1 MVGWMRIIA
10 AVCGLSLTIGAV
22 QAAPRILLGESVTHT
37 NDIIGDGKDR
47 WRTATVDISYFYGP
61 AAQSFPTQFGQFLE
75 LRARMEMINP
85 ELVAVPFPPNDRP
98 YAGVLSFGI
107 ASHIHQQ
114 NTEQSLGFD
123 LVMIGPSTGVS
134 DIQNWIHTYQNPIN
148 PQIIQD
154 QLPDA
159 IYPTLSYEYAKVYT
173 AGIAALRPFADLQI
187 GVETFARAGFDLTI
201 ARAPAQ
207 GFRARNSLTGQRVPA
222 LNPTGN
228 RQLSLGVG
236 ADIAYV
242 FSSAYLPASSGVT
255 HSPIR
260 TRLRAGAFYQS
271 QKFDLFYGATWLSPE
286 FTTQREGQI
295 IGAFSLGVRF

>member
-1 MVGWMRIIA
+1 LLRYLRLALLGFCLSTSA
-10 AVCGLSLTIGAV
+10 A
-22 QAAPRILLGESVTHT
+22 QATPRFLLGESVTHT

-47 WRTATVDISYFYGP
+47 WRTATVDISYFFGP
-61 AAQSFPTQFGQFLE
+61 AAETLPGRFGPFIE
-75 LRARMEMINP
+75 LRARLEMINP
-85 ELVAVPFPPNDRP
+85 EFVALPYPPNDRP

-107 ASHIHQQ
+107 ASHMRQQ
-114 NTEQSLGFD
+114 NTEHSLGFD
-123 LVMIGPSTGVS
+123 LVMVGPSTGVS
-134 DIQNWIHTYQNPIN
+134 SLQNWVHTFQNPIN

-159 IYPTLSYEYAKVYT
+159 IYPTLSYEFAKVYG
-173 AGIAALRPFADLQI
+173 AGTTALRPFADLQI
-187 GVETFARAGFDLTI
+187 GVETFARAGFDLTF
-201 ARAPAQ
+201 ARAPEQ
-207 GFRARNSLTGQRVPA
+207 GFRVRNSLTGQRVPA
-222 LNPTGN
+222 LNPKGT

-242 FSSAYLPASSGVT
+242 FSSAYLPATSGVA
-255 HSPIR
+255 PRPFR

-271 QKFDLFYGATWLSPE
+271 RKFDLFYGATWLSPE